1 MEFIL
6 NKEGIL
12 SSLTN
17 DQLVTL
23 GESPVDW
30 QTPGDVTVAF
40 DNVLPPEGLPFSFV
54 ERPDG
59 HTDAIY
65 GIEDMRQFVIDAPL
79 GSVYY
84 LQPDLV
90 NKEISLWVKKE
101 DGWHP
106 GVIELKHNSGHRRM
120 NEPTK
125 MSSSDL
131 FEIIKGT
138 NDNRESFVL
147 LYQFR
152 IEDKVELREKEI
164 TSYQELVDIIFNQNV
179 LTIKY
184 FLARYHHISTV
195 AYSRIDHDSWKR
207 LI

>member
-12 SSLTN
+12 SSLIN

-65 GIEDMRQFVIDAPL
+65 GIEDIHQFVIDAPL

-101 DGWHP
+101 DG
-106 GVIELKHNSGHRRM
+106 
-120 NEPTK
+120 
-125 MSSSDL
+125 
-131 FEIIKGT
+131 
-138 NDNRESFVL
+138 
-147 LYQFR
+147 
-152 IEDKVELREKEI
+152 
-164 TSYQELVDIIFNQNV
+164 
-179 LTIKY
+179 
-184 FLARYHHISTV
+184 
-195 AYSRIDHDSWKR
+195 
-207 LI
+207 